1 MASGRRRALTILV
14 VPDGG
19 DTARTYRISQRG
31 LKVLSGV
38 AILAALLVT
47 VVVGSWMYLA
57 ARASQVTPLQ
67 VRIAELEDERSR
79 MAVLAQRL
87 AELEGQYEQLRYLF
101 GPGAS
106 QAVPELWLPPSGARA
121 GTERS
126 TGEGTPYRPT
136 SWPLTERGFI
146 TQPLVEGDY
155 GSHPGLDIA
164 VPSGSY
170 IRAAGAATVARVAED
185 SVYGRYV
192 ILDHGGGYR
201 SMYAHASLTL
211 ADEGS
216 EVRLN
221 EVIALSG
228 SSGRSSAPHLH
239 FEVHLDG
246 RPVDPLTVVR
256 RR

>member
-1 MASGRRRALTILV
+1 MPSRKRGAVTILM

-19 DTARTYRISQRG
+19 ETARAYRISQRG
-31 LKVLSGV
+31 LKVLLGL
-38 AILAALLVT
+38 ATLAALLVT
-47 VVVGSWMYLA
+47 LVLGSWMYLA

-67 VRIAELEDERSR
+67 ARVAELEDERGR

-101 GPGAS
+101 GPGGS
-106 QAVPELWLPPSGARA
+106 QAVPELWLPPSGVRA
-121 GTERS
+121 GAES
-126 TGEGTPYRPT
+126 SGGAGAPNRPT

-146 TQPLVEGDY
+146 TQPLVEGDH
-155 GSHPGLDIA
+155 GNHPGLDIA

-170 IRAAGAATVARVAED
+170 IRAAGPATVAQVAED

-192 ILDHGGGYR
+192 VLDHGGGYR

-211 ADEGS
+211 VDEGS